1 MLSAIRI
8 FLRAEGSKK
17 WFVLL
22 CILLAGLAEG
32 IGIASLLPLVIVL
45 GDQSSQQ
52 ESAFARGLLELFGT
66 LGIPPSLGPVL
77 AIIVLG
83 ILLKAALTILAMRF
97 VGYAVVEVTTRF
109 RFGFLR
115 RLLESEWSY
124 FTKYRTGVLTS
135 LIGGQAQQA
144 GTAFQ
149 QATVLISRVIQC
161 AVFVTLS
168 FFVSWQLALAAIVVG
183 VVMAT
188 LLRGFVRRSREAGR
202 NRTRT
207 ANELAGILNDTFLG
221 IRSLKAMARE
231 DAFERLIREKIRR
244 LRKAT
249 RDLVT
254 SSQILPNLQ
263 EPMLILVM
271 AAGAYV
277 FIGRLSMPVGQVV
290 VMGILLQRT
299 IGVINRI
306 QQQSQLLAQYE
317 AAFEHL
323 DQMVAEANAHRERH
337 AGTRRPTLEHDI
349 RFEKVSFAYDQ
360 KPVLSDLSLKVR
372 TRELTLLM
380 GASGGGKTTL
390 IDILL
395 GFRHPARG
403 QVLIDGVPL
412 DEIDIRAWRGMI
424 GYVPQDFTLFKDTVL
439 ANVTLY
445 EPDLDEA
452 AAIAALRLAGAWL
465 FVEHLPEGLETD
477 VGAQGTR
484 FSGGQRQRI
493 ALARALIH
501 RPRLIIL
508 DEVTSAL
515 DREAELA
522 ICANVRALANE
533 FTVIV
538 ISHRPAWIDFADRV
552 HHLEGGRL
560 VPDLSYRAA
569 AV

>member
-1 MLSAIRI
+1 MRSALRI

-17 WFVLL
+17 WIVLL

-52 ESAFARGLLELFGT
+52 ESEFARAVLDLFGT
-66 LGIPPSLGPVL
+66 LGIPPALGPVL
-77 AIIVLG
+77 GVIVLG
-83 ILLKAALTILAMRF
+83 ILLKAALTILALRF

-115 RLLESEWSY
+115 RLLDSEWGY
-124 FTKYRTGVLTS
+124 FTKYRIGELTS

-168 FFVSWQLALAAIVVG
+168 FFVSWQLALAALLVG
-183 VVMAT
+183 MVMAT

-207 ANELAGILNDTFLG
+207 SQELSGILGDTFQG

-263 EPMLILVM
+263 EPMLILAM

-277 FIGRLSMPVGQVV
+277 FIGQLSMPIGEVL

-306 QQQSQLLAQYE
+306 QQQVQLFAQYQ
-317 AAFEHL
+317 AAYEHL
-323 DQMVAEANAHRERH
+323 DQMVAEADAHKERH
-337 AGTRRPTLEHDI
+337 AGTRQPTLEHGI
-349 RFEKVSFAYDQ
+349 RFAEVSFAYDQ
-360 KPVLSDLSLKVR
+360 KPVLSDLDLEIR
-372 TRELTLLM
+372 ARELTLLM
-380 GASGGGKTTL
+380 GASGSGKTTL
-390 IDILL
+390 VDILL
-395 GFRHPARG
+395 GFRHPAAGR
-403 QVLIDGVPL
+403 VLIDGVPQ

-445 EPDLDEA
+445 EPDLDEG
-452 AAIAALRLAGAWL
+452 AAIAALRLAGAWP
-465 FVEHLPEGLETD
+465 FVEHLPEGLHTD

-484 FSGGQRQRI
+484 LSGGQRQRI

-515 DREAELA
+515 DRDAELA

-533 FTVIV
+533 FTVV
-538 ISHRPAWIDFADRV
+538 AISHRPAWIDFADRV

-560 VPDLSYRAA
+560 VPDRALRAA